1 MQKPYNFSRVTPY
14 ISVETFKEK
23 IKMKYKTVSA
33 RIDSEKA
40 AKAKATLESKGI
52 SVSSAI
58 RSMLIQIAETGDVP
72 FKI

>member
-1 MQKPYNFSRVTPY
+1 
-14 ISVETFKEK
+14 
-23 IKMKYKTVSA
+23 MKKYTTASA

-40 AKAKATLESKGI
+40 AKAKAILDSKGI

-58 RSMLIQIAETGDVP
+58 RSMLIQIAKNGEVP

>member
-1 MQKPYNFSRVTPY
+1 
-14 ISVETFKEK
+14 
-23 IKMKYKTVSA
+23 MKYTTVSA

-40 AKAKATLESKGI
+40 TEAKQILDSKGI

-58 RSMLIQIAETGDVP
+58 RSLLIQIAETGDVP

>member
-1 MQKPYNFSRVTPY
+1 
-14 ISVETFKEK
+14 
-23 IKMKYKTVSA
+23 MKYTTVSA

-40 AKAKATLESKGI
+40 LEAKQILDSKGI

-58 RSMLIQIAETGDVP
+58 RTLLIKIAKTGDVP

>member
-1 MQKPYNFSRVTPY
+1 
-14 ISVETFKEK
+14 
-23 IKMKYKTVSA
+23 MKYTTVSA

-40 AKAKATLESKGI
+40 VRAKAILDSKGI

-58 RSMLIQIAETGDVP
+58 RSMLIQIAKSGDVP

>member
-1 MQKPYNFSRVTPY
+1 
-14 ISVETFKEK
+14 
-23 IKMKYKTVSA
+23 MKYTTVSA

-40 AKAKATLESKGI
+40 TEAKAILDSKGI

-58 RSMLIQIAETGDVP
+58 RSMLIKIAETGNVP